1 MIITCRRC
9 STKFR
14 LDDAL
19 VSPLAKA
26 KCTFCGNIFIMADG
40 MENEDFQTALDVK
53 EQASP
58 ETVMAEAESSKKNVE
73 AILKGGDLYNVDGK
87 DKKRKKSHDLWPAVL
102 MVFLLLVAGG
112 ALYALDPLGWRS
124 EQPVAATPPAAEN
137 DTAQQPPAPAD
148 DTAQQSPASENDTA
162 RQPPATENDTAQQP
176 PAPASENLITDPEAL
191 TNITL
196 LDVKQYYV
204 NNDKLGG
211 QLFIIEGK
219 VVNNF
224 PTPLSLIRVEAT
236 LLDEDKNII
245 VSNQQF
251 CGISVSY
258 FQLQVLTEKELTG
271 ALSNKLEVLAKNTN
285 VQPGA
290 KVPFIFVFRSVPP
303 TVRAFGVKVIE
314 AQKLD

>member
-9 STKFR
+9 SSKFR

-26 KCTFCGNIFIMADG
+26 KCTFCGNIFVMADG
-40 MENEDFQTALDVK
+40 MENEDFQTTIDAHVPMD
-53 EQASP
+53 P
-58 ETVMAEAESSKKNVE
+58 EAVVAEAESSKKTVD
-73 AILKGGDLYNVDGK
+73 AILKDGDLYNVDGQ
-87 DKKRKKSHDLWPAVL
+87 DKKRKKSGAVVWAVL
-102 MVFLLLVAGG
+102 VVFILLAAGG
-112 ALYALDPLGWRS
+112 AVYFFDPLGWRAAS
-124 EQPVAATPPAAEN
+124 GDATRSAQEQT
-137 DTAQQPPAPAD
+137 PAPAG
-148 DTAQQSPASENDTA
+148 PAA
-162 RQPPATENDTAQQP
+162 
-176 PAPASENLITDPEAL
+176 ENLITDPVAL
-191 TNITL
+191 ANITL

-211 QLFIIEGK
+211 QLFIIEGN

-224 PTPLSLIRVEAT
+224 PTPVDLIRVEAT
-236 LLDEDKNII
+236 LLDEGKNVI

-258 FQLQVLTEKELTG
+258 FQLQVLTEKELTD
-271 ALSNKLEVLAKNTN
+271 ALSNKLEVLSKNTN

-303 TVRAFGVKVIE
+303 TVRAFGVRVIE
-314 AQKLD
+314 AQKPEKSIEAQ

>member
-40 MENEDFQTALDVK
+40 MENEDFQTAIDAT

-58 ETVMAEAESSKKNVE
+58 EKVITEAESSKKAVE
-73 AILKGGDLYNVDGK
+73 AILEDGDLYNVDGK
-87 DKKRKKSHDLWPAVL
+87 GKKRKKSMAVL
-102 MVFLLLVAGG
+102 LAVLAVFWLLVIGG
-112 ALYALDPLGWRS
+112 GVYFFDPLGWRS
-124 EQPVAATPPAAEN
+124 EQSIADAPSAPESDET
-137 DTAQQPPAPAD
+137 QQQSSAPA
-148 DTAQQSPASENDTA
+148 N
-162 RQPPATENDTAQQP
+162 
-176 PAPASENLITDPEAL
+176 ENLITDPAAL
-191 TNITL
+191 VNITL

-211 QLFIIEGK
+211 QLFIIEGN

-224 PTPLSLIRVEAT
+224 PTPVSLIRVEAT

-258 FQLQVLTEKELTG
+258 FQLQVLTEKELTD

-285 VQPGA
+285 VQPGS

-303 TVRAFGVKVIE
+303 TVRAFGVRVIE
-314 AQKLD
+314 AQKPENPDAAQ

>member
-40 MENEDFQTALDVK
+40 MENEDFQTAIDAH
-53 EQASP
+53 EQTAP
-58 ETVMAEAESSKKNVE
+58 KAAMAEAESSKKAVE
-73 AILKGGDLYNVDGK
+73 AILKDGDLYNVDGQG
-87 DKKRKKSHDLWPAVL
+87 KKRKKSKAVL
-102 MVFLLLVAGG
+102 LAVLAVFLLLAAGG
-112 ALYALDPLGWRS
+112 VVYFMDPLGWRAGQTDADAPPVANNAP
-124 EQPVAATPPAAEN
+124 EQPQGPAN
-137 DTAQQPPAPAD
+137 
-148 DTAQQSPASENDTA
+148 
-162 RQPPATENDTAQQP
+162 
-176 PAPASENLITDPEAL
+176 ENLITDKNELA
-191 TNITL
+191 NITL

-204 NNDKLGG
+204 NNNKLGG
-211 QLFIIEGK
+211 QLFVIEGS
-219 VVNNF
+219 VVNKF
-224 PTPLSLIRVEAT
+224 PTPVDLIRVEAT
-236 LLDEDKNII
+236 LLDENKNPV

-258 FQLQVLTEKELTG
+258 FQLQVLTEKELTD
-271 ALSNKLEVLAKNTN
+271 ALSNKLEVLAKNTH
-285 VQPGA
+285 VQPEA

-314 AQKLD
+314 AQKPEPEVPAEAQ

>member
-40 MENEDFQTALDVK
+40 MENEDFQTAIDTQ
-53 EQASP
+53 EQTQS
-58 ETVMAEAESSKKNVE
+58 EKVVAEAKSSKEAVE
-73 AILKGGDLYNVDGK
+73 AILEDGDLYNVDGK
-87 DKKRKKSHDLWPAVL
+87 GKKSKKSKAVL
-102 MVFLLLVAGG
+102 LAVAAVFLLLAAGG
-112 ALYALDPLGWRS
+112 AVYFLDPLGWS
-124 EQPVAATPPAAEN
+124 SDKHVAAKPP
-137 DTAQQPPAPAD
+137 T
-148 DTAQQSPASENDTA
+148 
-162 RQPPATENDTAQQP
+162 TENNA
-176 PAPASENLITDPEAL
+176 APQTPDSTNKNLITDPAEL
-191 TNITL
+191 TSITL

-211 QLFIIEGK
+211 QLFIIEGN

-224 PTPLSLIRVEAT
+224 PTAVDLIRVEAT

-258 FQLQVLTEKELTG
+258 FQLQVLTEKELTD

-303 TVRAFGVKVIE
+303 TVRAFGVRVIE
-314 AQKLD
+314 AQKPEKAEAAQ

>member
-26 KCTFCGNIFIMADG
+26 KCTFCGNIFVMADG
-40 MENEDFQTALDVK
+40 MENEDFQTAIDAK

-58 ETVMAEAESSKKNVE
+58 EKVMAEAESSKKAVE
-73 AILKGGDLYNVDGK
+73 AILEDGDLYNVDGK
-87 DKKRKKSHDLWPAVL
+87 GKKRKRSKAVL
-102 MVFLLLVAGG
+102 LAVAAVFLLLAAGG
-112 ALYALDPLGWRS
+112 GVYFLDPLGWRS
-124 EQPVAATPPAAEN
+124 EQTVSAAP
-137 DTAQQPPAPAD
+137 
-148 DTAQQSPASENDTA
+148 PASENDET
-162 RQPPATENDTAQQP
+162 QQP
-176 PAPASENLITDPEAL
+176 SAPASENLITDPAAL
-191 TNITL
+191 ASITL

-211 QLFIIEGK
+211 QLFIIEGN

-224 PTPLSLIRVEAT
+224 PTPVDLIRVEAT

-258 FQLQVLTEKELTG
+258 FQLQVLTEKELTD

-303 TVRAFGVKVIE
+303 TVRAFGVRVIE
-314 AQKLD
+314 AQKPEKTDMAQ

>member
-40 MENEDFQTALDVK
+40 MDSDDFQANIDAHEK
-53 EQASP
+53 AAP
-58 ETVMAEAESSKKNVE
+58 EELMAEAESSKQAVE
-73 AILKGGDLYNVDGK
+73 AILKDGDLYNVDQRE
-87 DKKRKKSHDLWPAVL
+87 KKRKKSGGVLWAVL
-102 MVFLLLVAGG
+102 VVFLLLAAGG
-112 ALYALDPLGWRS
+112 AVYFVDPLGWRDAPGEEPQQAQS
-124 EQPVAATPPAAEN
+124 QAPTPSGP
-137 DTAQQPPAPAD
+137 Q
-148 DTAQQSPASENDTA
+148 SENM
-162 RQPPATENDTAQQP
+162 
-176 PAPASENLITDPEAL
+176 ITDPAAL
-191 TNITL
+191 ASITL

-211 QLFIIEGK
+211 QLFIIEGS

-224 PTPLSLIRVEAT
+224 PTPVDLIRVEAT
-236 LLDEDKNII
+236 LLDENKNAV

-258 FQLQVLTEKELTG
+258 FQLQVLTEKELTE
-271 ALSNKLEVLAKNTN
+271 ALSNKLEVLSKNTN
-285 VQPGA
+285 VQPGS

-314 AQKLD
+314 AQKTEKTNGAATQ

>member
-40 MENEDFQTALDVK
+40 MENEDFQTAIDAK

-58 ETVMAEAESSKKNVE
+58 EKVMAEAQSSKKAVE
-73 AILKGGDLYNVDGK
+73 AILEDGDLYSVDGK
-87 DKKRKKSHDLWPAVL
+87 DKKRKKSKGVLLAVL
-102 MVFLLLVAGG
+102 VVFLVLAAGG
-112 ALYALDPLGWRS
+112 GLYVLDPLGWRS
-124 EQPVAATPPAAEN
+124 EQPVAATPPASEHN
-137 DTAQQPPAPAD
+137 TAQESPTPA
-148 DTAQQSPASENDTA
+148 N
-162 RQPPATENDTAQQP
+162 
-176 PAPASENLITDPEAL
+176 ENLITDPEAL
-191 TNITL
+191 ANITL

-211 QLFIIEGK
+211 QLFIIEGN

-224 PTPLSLIRVEAT
+224 PTPVSLIRVEAT

-258 FQLQVLTEKELTG
+258 FQLQVLTEKELTD

-285 VQPGA
+285 VQPGS

-303 TVRAFGVKVIE
+303 TVRAFGVRVIE
-314 AQKLD
+314 AQKPDKTEGAQ